1 MNKIKLSLTLIGTL
15 SLTSSLCAIE
25 MTDYKVIE
33 GTYEEAY
40 INGALT
46 IEDGNQDQSSY
57 NAHADASFKTI
68 HTSAPYSWELN
79 ANANSDFTKGE
90 NSGDSSEDSYDTFMS
105 GRVDKYLNNDDTI
118 FLYGSGDLGYRKQL
132 TADKADDLFSKVGA
146 GVGYGR
152 MYDATPLAVA
162 IRIVEDLKNYK
173 IITKPVSDEGMIS
186 LAKVIDLEDEYKSKH
201 GLNDYK
207 KYWYSDMEKALKS
220 SGAIEK
226 DSVGTFGIVR
236 INEIIDLEKI
246 SGRFHGW
253 KVRGGLGQILSNY
266 DGKSGSTTADAEFD
280 YGLPIGYKS
289 QFRET
294 ATVSKILDDDEAI
307 DFQFRNGATYTY
319 EVADRIDW
327 ENSWIL
333 GFDKYNHGDD
343 VLTNS
348 LSTGFRYYLANRL
361 TFDTTLS
368 LTKTDGTNGNSV
380 ETPDWHTTFF
390 TGVRYR
396 LK

>member
-1 MNKIKLSLTLIGTL
+1 MNNFKLSMVTISILFLTH
-15 SLTSSLCAIE
+15 SASAIE

-46 IEDGNQDQSSY
+46 VEDGNQDQTSY
-57 NAHADASFKTI
+57 NAHADASYKTI

-79 ANANSDFTKGE
+79 ANANSDFTKG
-90 NSGDSSEDSYDTFMS
+90 STDGDESEDSYDTFMS
-105 GRVDKYLNNDDTI
+105 GRFDKYINNDDTI
-118 FLYGSGDLGYRKQL
+118 FLYGAGDLGYRKQL
-132 TADKADDLFSKVGA
+132 TADKADDLFSKVGIGA
-146 GVGYGR
+146 GYGR

-162 IRIVEDLKNYK
+162 IRIVEDLKSYK
-173 IITKPVSDEGMIS
+173 IIKKPVSDKGMIA
-186 LAKVIDLEDEYKSKH
+186 LAKVIDLKEEYISKY

-207 KYWYSDMEKALKS
+207 KYWYTDMEKELKN
-220 SGAIEK
+220 SGAIES

-280 YGLPIGYKS
+280 YGLPVGYQS

-294 ATVSKILDDDEAI
+294 ATLSKILDSDEAI
-307 DFQFRNGATYTY
+307 DFQFRNTATYTY

-327 ENSWIL
+327 ENSWTI

-343 VLTNS
+343 VVSNS

-380 ETPDWHTTFF
+380 ETPDWDTKFF

>member
-1 MNKIKLSLTLIGTL
+1 MNKIQLSFNVIGAILISTSL
-15 SLTSSLCAIE
+15 SAIE

-40 INGALT
+40 VNGALT
-46 IEDGNQDQSSY
+46 VESGNQDQTSY

-68 HTSAPYSWELN
+68 HTSAPYSWEVT
-79 ANANSDFTKGE
+79 ANANSDFTKGQ
-90 NSGDSSEDSYDTFMS
+90 NNGDESEDSYDSFMS
-105 GRVDKYLNNDDTI
+105 GRMDKYIYNDDTLFI
-118 FLYGSGDLGYRKQL
+118 YGSGDLGYRKQL
-132 TADKADDLFSKVGA
+132 TANDADDLFSKIGVGA
-146 GVGYGR
+146 GYGR

-162 IRIVEDLKNYK
+162 IRIVEDLTAYK
-173 IITKPVSDEGMIS
+173 IINKPVSDEGMIA
-186 LAKVIDLEDEYKSKH
+186 LAKVIDLEDEYRSKY

-207 KYWYSDMEKALKS
+207 KYWYSDMEKALKN
-220 SGAIEK
+220 SGAIQK

-236 INEIIDLEKI
+236 INEIIDLERI

-266 DGKSGSTTADAEFD
+266 DGRSGSTTADAEFD
-280 YGLPIGYKS
+280 YGLPIGYQS

-294 ATVSKILDDDEAI
+294 AIFSQILDSDEAI
-307 DFQFRNGATYTY
+307 DYQFRNTATYTY

-327 ENSWIL
+327 ENSWTL
-333 GFDKYNHGDD
+333 GFDKYNQGDD
-343 VLTNS
+343 VVSNAF
-348 LSTGFRYYLANRL
+348 STGFRYYLANRL
-361 TFDTTLS
+361 TFDTTFS

-380 ETPDWHTTFF
+380 ETPDWDSKFY
-390 TGVRYR
+390 TGIRYR